1 MNYAFHIDL
10 GDMPYD
16 KWQAMYSAP
25 ENKAKRAEWWGPE
38 HVGKSGENS
47 AVILAQINDEEKLT
61 EHMKFVRDMA
71 SKMGMKHQ
79 IFKLSPDDR

>member
-16 KWQAMYSAP
+16 KWHAMYSAP

-38 HVGKSGENS
+38 HIGKSGENS
-47 AVILAQINDEEKLT
+47 AVILAQIGVVRQTSPSISIHLT
-61 EHMKFVRDMA
+61 SMSTRSLKNATR
-71 SKMGMKHQ
+71 
-79 IFKLSPDDR
+79 